1 MEIYTFDDKLIEQRL
16 EEYRA
21 ILKTDNYDADFK
33 ELLQENETRMTLCKV
48 IWRNPQLSGTEGNI

>member
-16 EEYRA
+16 EEYKA
-21 ILKTDNYDADFK
+21 ILKTDNYAADFK

-48 IWRNPQLSGTEGNI
+48 IWKNPQPSEPEGNI